1 MLTRLPVYA
10 GELYVGEFKL
20 PGVEKAGEL
29 NKTKP
34 VSGYTSLA
42 LAELKVTQGNGVIIP
57 VF

>member
-1 MLTRLPVYA
+1 
-10 GELYVGEFKL
+10 
-20 PGVEKAGEL
+20 VEKAGEL